1 MDIIIKKIYKT
12 WILSLTSLVFLSACD
27 NPNAPDCFQKAGEE
41 KTIELHNFDSFNELV
56 INDDIDLQIV
66 EDDTT
71 YFELSFYENLIP
83 EIVSYAIN
91 DSLIF
96 ENKNS
101 CNFVRDFKKP
111 LLIYHSNKALNRI
124 ITMSTGLI
132 SASDTLRNN
141 LYITSEDISGKV
153 ILMVN
158 NEASIFSSNST
169 CNFVVSG
176 RTKRLVINAYFNDG
190 KFDCKDL
197 TCERAVIL
205 QRGYNDIIIS
215 PTDSLVGSIENA
227 GRVYYSGSPGI
238 KMNIFGGGELIQIR

>member
-1 MDIIIKKIYKT
+1 MEILTKKIFT
-12 WILSLTSLVFLSACD
+12 GWLLSLASLLLLPACD

-41 KTIELHNFDSFNELV
+41 KIIELHGFENFNELV

-71 YFELSFYENLIP
+71 YFELSFYENLMP

-124 ITMSTGLI
+124 ISISTGLI
-132 SASDTLRNN
+132 SASDTLRNK
-141 LYITSEDISGKV
+141 LHITSEDISGEV
-153 ILMVN
+153 MLMVN
-158 NEASIFSSNST
+158 NETVILSSNST
-169 CNFVVSG
+169 CNFILRG
-176 RTKRLVINAYFNDG
+176 KTKRLIINAYFNDG
-190 KFDCKDL
+190 KFDCRDL
-197 TCERAVIL
+197 TCERADIL

-215 PTDSLVGSIENA
+215 PLDSLVGSIENA
-227 GRVYYSGSPGI
+227 GRVYYSGNPGI